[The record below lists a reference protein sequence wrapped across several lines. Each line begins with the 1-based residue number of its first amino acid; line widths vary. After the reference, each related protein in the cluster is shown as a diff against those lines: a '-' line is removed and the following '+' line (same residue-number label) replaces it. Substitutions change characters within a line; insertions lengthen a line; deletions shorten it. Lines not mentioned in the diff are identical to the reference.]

1 VTKWLIAA
9 SLALVSMNAMAAGDR
24 GFFIAVSGGNAT
36 YDVRRGDFDQ
46 ISRSA
51 YTTNGVSVL
60 GLTSTMDDTDTALSL
75 VAGYKLFPFLSFE
88 GGYIDLGK
96 ASYRSTSSI
105 FVPGV
110 SGPST
115 GLIGVGISSKGFI
128 ACATV
133 MAPLGDKFNVHA
145 QLGEIV
151 EDTKVD
157 VDVKINSVD
166 VPQSIKDTSADAF
179 VGAGVTFRFNQNVSA
194 SFDYT
199 LFKDVGGDKTG
210 EDDVS
215 ALRLR
220 LEYLF

>member
-1 VTKWLIAA
+1 VTKWLIGGA
-9 SLALVSMNAMAAGDR
+9 LALVSMNAMAAGDR
-24 GFFIAVSGGNAT
+24 GFFIAASGGNAT
-36 YDVRRGDFDQ
+36 YDVSKGDFDQ
-46 ISRSA
+46 ISRHA
-51 YTTNGVSVL
+51 YTGNGVGVVNM
-60 GLTSTMDDTDTALSL
+60 TSTMDDSDTAVSI

-96 ASYRSTSSI
+96 ASYRSTSSLAL
-105 FVPGV
+105 PGL
-110 SGPST
+110 GALST
-115 GLIGVGISSKGFI
+115 GLIGIDISSKGFI

-133 MAPLGDKFNVHA
+133 MAPLGNRFNVHA

-151 EDTKVD
+151 EDTKLD
-157 VDVKINSVD
+157 IDVKINNVD

-210 EDDVS
+210 EDDIS
-215 ALRLR
+215 AVRLR